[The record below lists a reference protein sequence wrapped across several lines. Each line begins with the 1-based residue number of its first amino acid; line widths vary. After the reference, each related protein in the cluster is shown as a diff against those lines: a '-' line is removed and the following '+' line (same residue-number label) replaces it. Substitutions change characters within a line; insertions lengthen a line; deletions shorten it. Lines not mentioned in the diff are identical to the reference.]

1 MRVRKNEGSKRGLP
15 LYEVLLI
22 SNDLPTIGMLETY
35 FESDIFGFYSV
46 SSCSQAWEVLERC
59 KPMLILLDNTL
70 SEENRNELLIRI
82 RTTKKLRDISI
93 KIFAKK
99 EFDLRR
105 TNIKKRGYETHNGD
119 VVDFFKF

>member
-1 MRVRKNEGSKRGLP
+1 MRVRKREKFKRGLP

-22 SNDLPTIGMLETY
+22 SDDPPTIGMLKTY
-35 FESDIFGFYSV
+35 FKSNQFEFFDV
-46 SSCSQAWEVLERC
+46 SSCSHAWDIIERRP
-59 KPMLILLDNTL
+59 PMLVLLDDTL
-70 SEENRNELLIRI
+70 PEENRDELLTRI
-82 RTTKKLRDISI
+82 RTTKKLRNVSI